1 MTKQKILI
9 TTSSFGKVDSEPL
22 DKLKRHGF
30 EIVKNPFGRKVTPQE
45 LRELLPG
52 VVGLIAGTEI
62 IDRETMENSNLKVI
76 SRVGVG
82 MASIDLDAAKV
93 LGIAVKN
100 TPDGPTIAV
109 AELTLG
115 ALLGLIRMIP
125 QMDRDL
131 REKKWTKKMGF
142 QLTGKTV
149 LIVGFGRIGRYLAK
163 LLRPFNV
170 KLLAVDPAL
179 KGVIDEVSI
188 VSLKEALPKADIIA
202 LHLGG
207 NSQVL
212 GKEEFSQMKEGVFI
226 LNAAR
231 GNVID
236 ENSLME
242 ALDKGKVFSAWLDV
256 FSEEP
261 YTGSLLNYSQVIL
274 TPHVGSYT
282 KECRKKMEMEAV
294 DNLLTVLKS

>member
-163 LLRPFNV
+163 LLRPF
-170 KLLAVDPAL
+170 
-179 KGVIDEVSI
+179 
-188 VSLKEALPKADIIA
+188 
-202 LHLGG
+202 
-207 NSQVL
+207 
-212 GKEEFSQMKEGVFI
+212 
-226 LNAAR
+226 
-231 GNVID
+231 
-236 ENSLME
+236 
-242 ALDKGKVFSAWLDV
+242 
-256 FSEEP
+256 
-261 YTGSLLNYSQVIL
+261 
-274 TPHVGSYT
+274 
-282 KECRKKMEMEAV
+282 
-294 DNLLTVLKS
+294 